1 MDFKDKINFYMK
13 RKKITGLDL
22 SKLCDISPQYFTNIK
37 KGRKIPTFKLLN
49 QMLSNL
55 SLLDWEKEEIVELWK
70 KAKDPD
76 YSIEVKKSECEIIEV
91 PLVGKVSAGRGYLNF
106 ESSGNSIP
114 FISSSKVDYSKCFAM
129 TVEGD
134 SMEPKIRDGSDIVV
148 DPSINGL
155 EPSLNKIVVADL
167 NEETY
172 VKILKLVDNRLCLK
186 SINPDYP
193 DIPIRKTDDLRVVGK
208 VVEIRYQEFLK

>member
-1 MDFKDKINFYMK
+1 MK
-13 RKKITGLDL
+13 RKKITGLEL

-55 SLLDWEKEEIVELWK
+55 SLLDWEKEEVIEIWK
-70 KAKDPD
+70 KAKDPE
-76 YSIEVKKSECEIIEV
+76 YSIGIKKNECEIIEV

-114 FISSSKVDYSKCFAM
+114 FINSSRLDYSKCFAM

-148 DPSINGL
+148 DPAVNNL
-155 EPSLNKIVVADL
+155 ESNLNKIVVADL

-172 VKILKLVDNRLCLK
+172 VKILKLVDNRLCLQ

-193 DIPIRKTDDLRVVGK
+193 DIPVRKSDSLRVVGK
-208 VVEIRYQEFLK
+208 VVEIRYQEFVK